1 MEVLAMFNPLKML
14 FKPFECPAP
23 KPVSLLERVIKIA
36 AVVWFVKMAI
46 ENFWLKREVNRLRR
60 RHSFFRFW

>member
-1 MEVLAMFNPLKML
+1 MFNPLKML
-14 FKPFECPAP
+14 FKPTECPATN
-23 KPVSLLERVIKIA
+23 PVSLLDRVIKSA